1 MVIYGPYIRNVIQM
15 KLKELMAR
23 SYVDTAPVYSNWS
36 EHISTYL
43 AGFEAALELAATTCE
58 KAQKESGE
66 PMCLLNRDRLAT
78 GLRKIGET
86 SDET

>member
-1 MVIYGPYIRNVIQM
+1 M
-15 KLKELMAR
+15 KLKEDMAQKW
-23 SYVDTAPVYSNWS
+23 YLEQEANL
-36 EHISTYL
+36 STFIETRGQCFKAYL

-66 PMCLLNRDRLAT
+66 AMCLLNWDRLAP